1 MSFLHILLY
10 ILRSSWY
17 VKLLSQ
23 SVESKCLQALNA
35 RFFIMQHCSIS
46 ENLLIT
52 FESIHIK
59 QNQELF
65 SPLQPLILLHG
76 IKFTQLFHATKTE
89 KVNKISSALGLV
101 QSLIKVTFLVC
112 CKKIE
117 EPPRLQVTE
126 FHLPLQIPHHKQPSD
141 KQFCLLLRL

>member
-1 MSFLHILLY
+1 MSFSHILLH
-10 ILRSSWY
+10 IIKSPWY
-17 VKLLSQ
+17 GKLFSQ
-23 SVESKCLQALNA
+23 PIDSKRLQALNA

-76 IKFTQLFHATKTE
+76 IEFTQLFHATKNW
-89 KVNKISSALGLV
+89 KSKQNFFSLGLGPKSY
-101 QSLIKVTFLVC
+101 QSHFLGMLQKDRGTTKTTGHRV
-112 CKKIE
+112 
-117 EPPRLQVTE
+117 PP
-126 FHLPLQIPHHKQPSD
+126 PSPNTSP
-141 KQFCLLLRL
+141 

>member
-59 QNQELF
+59 QNQKLF

-76 IKFTQLFHATKTE
+76 IKFTQLFHATKNW
-89 KVNKISSALGLV
+89 KSKQNIFSLGFGSKSY
-101 QSLIKVTFLVC
+101 QSNFLGMLQKDRGTTKTTGHRV
-112 CKKIE
+112 
-117 EPPRLQVTE
+117 PP
-126 FHLPLQIPHHKQPSD
+126 PSPNTSP
-141 KQFCLLLRL
+141 